1 LTEILK
7 DPTSGEPVGE
17 TPAGNRTLPRMAH
30 KKSDPVHT
38 LGIKYRIPNTFR
50 TICLPSTIPESKMSV
65 ALDHDAATA
74 LLHQRNR
81 CEAVAAPPQWNDTLV
96 TILNHRSVRG
106 FLPDAIPEG
115 TLELLIAAAQSASTS
130 SNLQVWSVVAVRDR
144 ERKSRLADLAG
155 KQQFIRDAPLM
166 LVWLADLN
174 RIGQIAADRQTQ
186 VEATHYTEAFILGVV
201 DATLAAQS
209 AFIAAESI
217 GLGAVYVGAVRNL
230 PEQIAAELTL
240 PPHVF
245 AVFGMAVGYPDPA
258 KETGIKPRLP
268 QELVLHH
275 ERYDAALKR
284 DAIERYNDVARDFMR
299 EQGMKE
305 QDWTLQA
312 TNRLKD
318 VPAMHGR
325 DRMKDAL
332 LNLGFE
338 LR

>member
-1 LTEILK
+1 MMGGRLFEPENLMSAAQML
-7 DPTSGEPVGE
+7 DPEV
-17 TPAGNRTLPRMAH
+17 
-30 KKSDPVHT
+30 
-38 LGIKYRIPNTFR
+38 
-50 TICLPSTIPESKMSV
+50 
-65 ALDHDAATA
+65 ATA
-74 LLHQRNR
+74 LLRQRNR
-81 CEAVAAPPQWNDTLV
+81 DGALGTPAQWNETLC

-106 FLPDAIPEG
+106 FLPDALPEG
-115 TLELLIAAAQSASTS
+115 TLELLIAAGQSASTS
-130 SNLQVWSVVAVRDR
+130 SNLQVWSVVAVRDPA
-144 ERKSRLADLAG
+144 RKSRLAELAG

-174 RIGQIAADRQTQ
+174 RIDEIAADRQTQ

-209 AFIAAESI
+209 AFIAAESL

-230 PEQIAAELTL
+230 PEQIAAELNL

-268 QELVLHH
+268 QDIVLHH
-275 ERYDAALKR
+275 EQYDPALKR
-284 DAIERYNDVARDFMR
+284 DAIERYNGIARDFMR

-305 QDWTLQA
+305 QDWTTQA

-325 DRMKDAL
+325 DRMREAL
-332 LNLGFE
+332 RNLGFD